1 MSYRVYISPACRTD
15 AERHAQSNEIESF
28 AIKLER
34 DQSTGQLGRFPPPY
48 LKKSFGKPGRLLI
61 EEVQLD
67 GDSVLCFS
75 RYLIRGDST
84 YEGFLDN
91 PEQFRRQ
98 NSIDLD
104 DVRLRLAETEP
115 DTPPAR
121 EPSAAE
127 SSCLHALSLI
137 KLGEVALLESRD
149 WVERMAEPR
158 TGDLKL
164 RYWEVVYQIVE
175 RVEQDNLAEGGNV
188 VANPN
193 NPGARVLYS
202 WLPGLRRIL
211 LVAPLRPG
219 APEDEAVLNRRYATF
234 LAPDA
239 RPTHEDVGP
248 FCRRSY
254 PSIVVYDEEVWMR
267 IQANADANLA
277 LSPEE
282 ESVLESVM
290 THDARYP
297 LFINGRPGSGKSTVL
312 QYLFSEYLTHVIE
325 NGEAGSPDIPPLYL
339 TYSDALLDRAKTVCR
354 SILHCGAKQAA
365 KTGGTSDEDRIDT
378 LLDVAFRNMKDYL
391 LERLPS
397 EKRRRYGR
405 DSYVTFA
412 RFRREWNRT
421 REQLP
426 QPEVRRIDPDLAWHA
441 IRTYIKGMTLETD
454 GPMDPEY
461 YEQELARD
469 RRTLRGDTF
478 RLIHKHVWERWYR
491 SRCEQDGW
499 WDDQDLAL
507 AVLQSATPLAR
518 HSVVFCDESQD
529 FTNLELDLIQRL
541 SLFSERQLEPHQLR
555 DVPYAFAGDPFQT
568 LNPTGFDWG
577 ATQASFHDNIV
588 RQLDPHGRG
597 KLRFNFQELS
607 FNYRSSEHIVRLTN
621 LVQLL
626 RARMFGLKSILPQHT
641 WSRRESISPFYY
653 EFESAQARAALR
665 DQEDLVLI
673 VPCQEGDEEEYV
685 KEDPFL
691 CEFAITNNVM
701 SRNVLSP
708 ARAKGLEYDRVLL
721 YRFGDRALAEHSDF
735 VAKVEALDGPLPD
748 HDERLV
754 PEYFV
759 NQLYVAASRARKRLF
774 VLDSEE
780 ALARFWSFT
789 QPEARRRLLEWAE
802 PGERWHDED
811 LCGLVAG
818 DVSNWDADRD
828 DPVDLAKRFE
838 QQGQERRDPYLMG
851 LAANNYARA
860 GQTDRAA
867 LCRAAALEYDG
878 RGVEAGNQYADLGQP
893 QDAARCFWSERALE
907 RLRALAASVPRMK
920 NDLRCEAAS
929 IAATPRA
936 VTELPALLGRVAEQI
951 EPGKGVPEENQGWES
966 WLEGLV
972 TPERRQAISAAE
984 PALRAEIA
992 QAFLAVA
999 AALDIPEP
1007 RLQYLGPVL
1016 GSASEYSR
1024 ALTLWEEGGDRR
1036 GGEPGWVV
1044 EARARTAPYP
1054 QSLQYLERLGD
1065 DKGIVSAVRA
1075 GGALPPG
1082 ESCRQVVE
1090 AALGLGDWEV
1100 ASQAATA
1107 AGDVAIVQRVM
1118 REALTGGR
1126 KEVVSALGEVLVAR
1140 LAEDGR
1146 WPTLIELVDSGKTG
1160 DAELDDAVASAG
1172 TRWAEDRLRAA
1183 AIRLVGAHA
1192 RKRVAG
1198 GRGVKMVSEFVKR
1211 HTVLNRNQ
1219 TNEPIVRRVLELA
1232 EPEWAARAVE
1242 GGDRIVDSL
1251 EFYEQWTRRAFPA
1264 DSARMKWAREGW
1276 LRAKLRQ
1283 AGLGVGGRA
1292 GAAKVAGATPDSRYR
1307 REAEDQARDWGM
1319 PVPRVTGGA
1328 ESPPVTLDGLTPL
1341 LTFDTRAAR
1350 GDEARVA
1357 VLPPPTENPRAAPC
1371 SDASD
1376 AGSPAWSREL
1386 TEREV
1391 PPEVESGSPSDEAA
1405 STIPQEVRRRDVSNA
1420 VSSAVRGAR
1429 PPGAESSRR
1438 EDRASAERASH
1449 PGASQT
1455 PGGSDPLD
1463 GAPGAADTGAGP
1475 AGDPVEARIRIE
1487 IAWDDVRLEAE
1498 IFRRK
1503 QRIQLLNPFTQDQVL
1518 VDLRLMEATSQDLEV
1533 ADRPSQAG
1541 ERMWAVPV
1549 WDLAVAI
1556 GDGEHAGRVRFVRL
1570 GDERRILSVDV

>member
-15 AERHAQSNEIESF
+15 AERHAQSNEIESY
-28 AIKLER
+28 AVKLER
-34 DQSTGQLGRFPPPY
+34 DQSTGQLGRHPPPY
-48 LKKSFGKPGRLLI
+48 LKKTFGKSGRLLI

-67 GDSVLCFS
+67 GDTVLCFS
-75 RYLIRGDST
+75 RYLIRGDRT
-84 YEGFLDN
+84 YEGFLSN
-91 PEQFRRQ
+91 SEQFQRQ
-98 NSIDLD
+98 NPIDLD
-104 DVRLRLAETEP
+104 DVRRTLAETAEP
-115 DTPPAR
+115 DTPPTP

-127 SSCLHALSLI
+127 SSWLHALSPI
-137 KLGEVALLESRD
+137 KLGEVALLESSD

-175 RVEQDNLAEGGNV
+175 QANLTEGAGV

-193 NPGARVLYS
+193 NPGVRVLYS
-202 WLPGLRRIL
+202 WLPALRRIL

-219 APEDEAVLNRRYATF
+219 APEDEVVLGERYATF
-234 LAPDA
+234 LAPGA
-239 RPTHEDVGP
+239 RPTHEDVGRV
-248 FCRRSY
+248 CRRSY

-290 THDARYP
+290 TPGQDRYP
-297 LFINGRPGSGKSTVL
+297 LFINGRPGSGKSTLL
-312 QYLFSEYLTHVIE
+312 QYLFSEYLTHAIE
-325 NGEAGSPDIPPLYL
+325 NGEAGAPDTPPLYL

-354 SILHCGAKQAA
+354 SILRCGAKQAA
-365 KTGGTSDEDRIDT
+365 ETGGTSDESRIDT

-391 LERLPS
+391 LERMPP
-397 EKRRRYGR
+397 EERRRYGR

-412 RFRREWNRT
+412 RFRREWNRA

-507 AVLQSATPLAR
+507 AVLQSTTPLAR

-529 FTNLELDLIQRL
+529 FTNLELDLIEQL
-541 SLFSERQLEPHQLR
+541 SLFSKRRLDPHQLR

-597 KLRFNFQELS
+597 RLRFNFQELS

-641 WSRRESISPFYY
+641 WSRRESISPFCY

-685 KEDPFL
+685 KEDPLL
-691 CEFAITNNVM
+691 CEFAITGDDVM

-802 PGERWHDED
+802 PGERWRDED

-851 LAANNYARA
+851 LAANNHARA

-907 RLRALAASVPRMK
+907 KLRALAASVPRMK
-920 NDLRCEAAS
+920 KDLRCEAAS
-929 IAATPRA
+929 IAATPRS
-936 VTELPALLGRVAEQI
+936 VTELPALLGRVAEKI
-951 EPGKGVPEENQGWES
+951 EPGEGVPEELQGWES

-972 TPERRQAISAAE
+972 TLERRQAISVAE

-999 AALDIPEP
+999 EALEIPK
-1007 RLQYLGPVL
+1007 RRFQYLGPVL
-1016 GSASEYSR
+1016 SSAGEYSR
-1024 ALTLWEEGGDRR
+1024 ALTLWEAGGDRR
-1036 GGEPGWVV
+1036 GGEPDWVI

-1075 GGALPPG
+1075 GGAPPPG

-1090 AALGLGDWEV
+1090 AALGLGDWEI

-1126 KEVVSALGEVLVAR
+1126 KETVSALGEALVTK

-1146 WPTLIELVDSGKTG
+1146 WPALIELVDSGKTG
-1160 DAELDDAVASAG
+1160 DAELDGTVASAG
-1172 TRWAEDRLRAA
+1172 ARWAEDRLRAA
-1183 AIRLVGAHA
+1183 AIRLMGAHA
-1192 RKRVAG
+1192 RKRAAG

-1219 TNEPIVRRVLELA
+1219 TNGPTVRRVLELA

-1251 EFYEQWTRRAFPA
+1251 EFYEQWTQRAFPA
-1264 DSARMKWAREGW
+1264 GGARMKWAREGW

-1283 AGLGVGGRA
+1283 AGLGAGGRA
-1292 GAAKVAGATPDSRYR
+1292 GAAKAAGATPDSRYR
-1307 REAEDQARDWGM
+1307 REAEEKARDWGM
-1319 PVPRVTGGA
+1319 PLPSVTGGA

-1341 LTFDTRAAR
+1341 LTFGT
-1350 GDEARVA
+1350 
-1357 VLPPPTENPRAAPC
+1357 RAAPC
-1371 SDASD
+1371 SDVPD
-1376 AGSPAWSREL
+1376 AGSFAWSREP
-1386 TEREV
+1386 TEREA
-1391 PPEVESGSPSDEAA
+1391 PPEVEPGSPSEEAA

-1420 VSSAVRGAR
+1420 VSSTVRTAR
-1429 PPGAESSRR
+1429 PPGAGSSRR

-1455 PGGSDPLD
+1455 PGGSDSLD
-1463 GAPGAADTGAGP
+1463 DTPGAAETGAGP
-1475 AGDPVEARIRIE
+1475 TGDQVEARIRIE

-1518 VDLRLMEATSQDLEV
+1518 VDLRSMEATSQDFEV
-1533 ADRPSQAG
+1533 TDRPSQAG

-1549 WDLAVAI
+1549 WDLVVAI
-1556 GDGEHAGRVRFVRL
+1556 VDGEHAGRMRFVRL
-1570 GDERRILSVDV
+1570 GDGRRILSVDV